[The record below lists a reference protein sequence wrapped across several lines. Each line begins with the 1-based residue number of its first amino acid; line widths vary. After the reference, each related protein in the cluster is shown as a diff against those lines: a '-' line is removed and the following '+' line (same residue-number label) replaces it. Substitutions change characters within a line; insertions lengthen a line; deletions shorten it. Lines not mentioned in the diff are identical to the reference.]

1 MIIEIRIILTASSQ
15 DEWFTANTANTNI
28 NTNTNTDSDHL
39 EPGSQG
45 VHRISGSQQ
54 EQVRS
59 NGKTALPPVLHQ
71 NIITL
76 LLIILILIPLI
87 VITLILILILITL
100 TLLILIVIILNTL
113 IHSQDGYKAGYQ
125 SEDGG
130 RTIVLTHNLPGV
142 NFLLSSCIS
151 ANDVMLFKP
160 EDGGRTIVFTHHLP
174 GVNCAFIVL

>member
-15 DEWFTANTANTNI
+15 DEWFTANTANANI

-76 LLIILILIPLI
+76 LLIILITLI
-87 VITLILILILITL
+87 VILLITL
-100 TLLILIVIILNTL
+100 ILLILIVIILNT
-113 IHSQDGYKAGYQ
+113 IIYSQDGYKAGY
-125 SEDGG
+125 
-130 RTIVLTHNLPGV
+130 I
-142 NFLLSSCIS
+142 F
-151 ANDVMLFKP
+151 ANDAK
-160 EDGGRTIVFTHHLP
+160 
-174 GVNCAFIVL
+174 